1 MCRFGRRE
9 RQSRNGQLGMEGS
22 ESEIGIENIDGFKVV
37 YKLVGYKVKLV
48 KILRRERKREREN
61 NNIIIVDD
69 GVIF

>member
-37 YKLVGYKVKLV
+37 QKVDISWLV
-48 KILRRERKREREN
+48 IR
-61 NNIIIVDD
+61 
-69 GVIF
+69 